1 MLAHAPPHAL
11 ATGYRISDVAAIGYV
26 IATTHLVGAKII
38 GSNDASIFHGDES
51 LAAWPHPIG
60 QRLRFAHLA
69 GKRIGAR
76 ITGPMMDQMAPLSFS
91 VARLIS
97 MKHASVGGGCPPN
110 FTEGHKLRRLRQAS
124 ANSRAERC
132 ASLKGESGA
141 FDDVRD
147 RRCSGFLGEHL
158 RRS

>member
-69 GKRIGAR
+69 GKRIGFPAR
-76 ITGPMMDQMAPLSFS
+76 ITSPMMDQMAPLSFS

-97 MKHASVGGGCPPN
+97 MKHASVGVDVPR
-110 FTEGHKLRRLRQAS
+110 TLQ
-124 ANSRAERC
+124 
-132 ASLKGESGA
+132 KGTS
-141 FDDVRD
+141 
-147 RRCSGFLGEHL
+147 
-158 RRS
+158 